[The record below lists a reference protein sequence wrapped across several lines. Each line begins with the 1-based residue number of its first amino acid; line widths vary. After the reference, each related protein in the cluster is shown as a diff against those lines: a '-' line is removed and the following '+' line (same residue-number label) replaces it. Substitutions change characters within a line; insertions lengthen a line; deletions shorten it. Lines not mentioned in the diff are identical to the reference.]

1 MARFIL
7 DVASFNEFGIMTDEE
22 IMKISKTVVD
32 VLNDKTLTNGIITMN
47 CIDESNENQF
57 NDELDIQLGKKTNFF
72 TNEQLINF
80 KAVCDE

>member
-57 NDELDIQLGKKTNFF
+57 NDELEIQLGNGTNFF

-80 KAVCDE
+80 KAVCD